1 MSDEKDLQDILKN
14 FEPQSSELKGFAAE
28 QMLNCEKCNRANP
41 PTRTVCL
48 YCGADL
54 PVMETAS
61 THIPKLKRL
70 EDWEI
75 GYNIILLSN
84 QPTEITKNDLYA
96 VANSLNLKVEDL
108 QKIVE
113 LKQSLPIARAGNP
126 NEAALVEKGLK
137 QLGIDAVIVSD
148 YEMAIN
154 TPSQR
159 LLGVTFTETNL
170 IGRTMSNERALN
182 VEWDDVRVIVVG
194 RIIEKR
200 IETEEKVSRKEIK
213 ELEDSRELSTD
224 QIQLDIYTKDN
235 NIGWRILADK
245 FDYSCLGEQRS
256 LTAAENFKK
265 LIERLRHHAKQA
277 VFDDSYNRVQSA
289 LSLVWAIERRN
300 ESLGLKR
307 KNFGRAFSRF
317 ANITSNETQ
326 FLRYSRLKVFLGNV

>member
-1 MSDEKDLQDILKN
+1 MPNEKDLQDILKN
-14 FEPQSSELKGFAAE
+14 FEPQSSELKGFSAE
-28 QMLNCEKCNRANP
+28 QMLSCEKCNRANP
-41 PTRTVCL
+41 PTRTACL
-48 YCGADL
+48 YCGAEL
-54 PVMETAS
+54 PVTEVVAA
-61 THIPKLKRL
+61 HIPKLKRL

-75 GYNIILLSN
+75 GYNIVLLSN
-84 QPTEITKNDLYA
+84 QTKEITKNDLYA
-96 VANSLNLKVEDL
+96 VAGSLNLDIEDL

-113 LKQSLPIARAGNP
+113 LKQSLPIARAANS

-159 LLGVTFTETNL
+159 LLRATFTETNL

-182 VEWDDVRVIVVG
+182 VAWEDVRVIVVG
-194 RIIEKR
+194 RVIEKR
-200 IETEEKVSRKEIK
+200 IETEEKISRKEIK

-224 QIQLDIYTKDN
+224 QIQLDIYTKGN
-235 NIGWRILADK
+235 NIGWRILADR
-245 FDYSCLGEQRS
+245 FDYSCLGEGRA

-265 LIERLRHHAKQA
+265 LIERLRQHANQA

-289 LSLVWAIERRN
+289 LNLVWSAERRN

-307 KNFGRAFSRF
+307 KNFGHAFSRF
-317 ANITSNETQ
+317 ANIISNETQ
-326 FLRYSRLKVFLGNV
+326 FLRYSRMKAFLSNV